1 MKIWIYI
8 LIMASVTYLVRVIPL
23 VLIRREIKNRT
34 LRSFLY
40 YVPYV
45 TLSVMT
51 VPAII
56 DATRTP
62 SAGGAA
68 LVVGLILAAK
78 KVSMFKVALAC
89 SAVVLVLELIILH

>member
-23 VLIRREIKNRT
+23 VLIRREIKNRI

-62 SAGGAA
+62 IAGGAA

-89 SAVVLVLELIILH
+89 SAVVLALELIILR

>member
-62 SAGGAA
+62 IAGGAA

>member
-62 SAGGAA
+62 IAGGAA

-89 SAVVLVLELIILH
+89 SAVVLVLELIIL

>member
-23 VLIRREIKNRT
+23 VIIRREIKNRT

-62 SAGGAA
+62 IAGGAA

>member
-62 SAGGAA
+62 IAGCAA